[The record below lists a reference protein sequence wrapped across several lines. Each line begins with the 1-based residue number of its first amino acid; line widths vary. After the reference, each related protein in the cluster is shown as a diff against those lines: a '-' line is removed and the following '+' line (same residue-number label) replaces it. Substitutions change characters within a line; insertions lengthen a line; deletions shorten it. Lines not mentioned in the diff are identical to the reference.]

1 MSSKLSFKNSI
12 TAGLMAAGVAT
23 VVNSILFFVL
33 HVAGVFVDTIVLQP
47 NQPLTVVPVIISSI
61 IPSII
66 ASIVFFLLEKYTN
79 NGFKIFKIV
88 AFVLGLI
95 TLVNPFMGIEGVTIA
110 YAIGLDVMHV
120 VVIGSLLFFIG
131 KAVKNNA

>member
-1 MSSKLSFKNSI
+1 
-12 TAGLMAAGVAT
+12 MAAGVAT

-33 HVAGVFVDTIVLQP
+33 HAAGVFVDTIVLQP

-61 IPSII
+61 MPSII

-88 AFVLGLI
+88 AFVLGVI
-95 TLVNPFMGIEGVTIA
+95 TLANPFMGIEGVTIA

>member
-33 HVAGVFVDTIVLQP
+33 HAAGVFVDTIVLQP

-61 IPSII
+61 MPSII
-66 ASIVFFLLEKYTN
+66 ASIVFFLLEKWS
-79 NGFKIFKIV
+79 
-88 AFVLGLI
+88 
-95 TLVNPFMGIEGVTIA
+95 
-110 YAIGLDVMHV
+110 H
-120 VVIGSLLFFIG
+120 
-131 KAVKNNA
+131 